1 MPDTL
6 RVLVVLPM
14 YGGSLPI
21 GRYCVRALESQGVC
35 LRVFEAP
42 EFYSAFT
49 GLRRLDLAP
58 EQITSLEHSFLQLV
72 SQAIFA
78 HVQTFEPH
86 LVLALAQA
94 PMGKNL
100 LLRLQRLGIRTAMWF
115 VEDFAL
121 FQYWKLYAPLYDV
134 FCVIQKEPF
143 FEELAAIGQ
152 KQVLYLPLAAEPA
165 FHRAVSLTAE
175 EKKTYQADIAF
186 LGAGY
191 PNRRLA
197 FRPLAGKNFKIW
209 GSDWDGEEIL
219 AANIQRQGQRIS
231 SEESLKIYS
240 ASTINL
246 NLHSSVRTDSLVSHG
261 DFVNPRTF
269 ELAAMGAFQLVDQRR
284 LLPELFDA
292 DEIATFDSMEEMY
305 RKIEF
310 YLHHPEERAA
320 FCEKAKKR
328 VMASHTYAQR
338 MQTLVTY
345 LEKNLGFP
353 RFEQDQKK
361 PAQEDDQTM
370 RAIADLLKKL
380 SAGPNAPFEEVVA
393 RVRRQSGRLTPT
405 ETSLLFL
412 DEWRKQYLPGK

>member
-1 MPDTL
+1 MPEKL

-21 GRYCVRALESQGVC
+21 GRYCVRALESLGIC

-58 EQITSLEHSFLQLV
+58 EMISSLEHSFLQLV
-72 SQAIFA
+72 GQAIFA
-78 HVQTFEPH
+78 HVQSFEPH
-86 LVLALAQA
+86 LVLAMAQA

-100 LLRLQRLGIRTAMWF
+100 LLRLKRLGIRTAMWF
-115 VEDFAL
+115 VEDYAL
-121 FQYWKLYAPLYDV
+121 FQYWKLYAPLYDL

-152 KQVLYLPLAAEPA
+152 KQVLYLPLAAQPD
-165 FHRAVSLTAE
+165 FHTAYTLTSE
-175 EKKTYQADIAF
+175 ERKDYQADIAF

-209 GSDWDGEEIL
+209 GSDWDGEELL
-219 AANIQRQGQRIS
+219 AGNIQRQGQRIS
-231 SEESLKIYS
+231 AEESRKIYC

-246 NLHSSVRTDSLVSHG
+246 NLHSSVHTDSLVSHG

-269 ELAAMGAFQLVDQRR
+269 ELAAMGAFQLVDKRR
-284 LLPELFDA
+284 LLPELFT
-292 DEIATFDSMEEMY
+292 DEEMATFDTVEEMY
-305 RKIEF
+305 SKIEY
-310 YLHHPEERAA
+310 YLHHPKERAA
-320 FCEKAKKR
+320 ITAKAQKR
-328 VMASHTYAQR
+328 VLACHTYAQR
-338 MQTLVTY
+338 MQTLLAY
-345 LEKNLGFP
+345 LEKTLGFP
-353 RFEQDQKK
+353 NFAQDQPKAAK
-361 PAQEDDQTM
+361 EDDPTAQ
-370 RAIADLLKKL
+370 AIDQLLQKL
-380 SAGPNAPFEEVVA
+380 AAGPNASFEEVVS
-393 RVRRQSGRLTPT
+393 RVRRQSGRLSPT

-412 DEWRKQYLPGK
+412 DEWRKLYLPGR